1 MERLIIDG
9 YNLLYCAE
17 FDVPHHLDLEG
28 QRNFLIQQL
37 EIFCAVRGSKV
48 TVVFDNVKNPVPGS
62 GDTHASTGLV
72 KIQYSAPGQ
81 EADEVIKRMIRREK
95 APATL
100 AVVSSDRAIRFT
112 ARDHGISTISARAFA
127 SMLRTA
133 RQMQEPRSS
142 DAYQITS
149 EKYEGELGEDD
160 IQFWKSL
167 FEDEGDDD

>member
-9 YNLLYCAE
+9 YNLLHCAE

-37 EIFCAVRGSKV
+37 EIFCAVRGTRV
-48 TVVFDNVKNPVPGS
+48 TVIFDNQRNPVSGS
-62 GDTHASTGLV
+62 GGPQTGAGFL

-81 EADEVIKRMIRREK
+81 EADEVIKRMIRQEK
-95 APATL
+95 TPATL

-112 ARDHGISTISARAFA
+112 ARDHGVSTISARAFA

-142 DAYQITS
+142 EAYQITS
-149 EKYEGELGEDD
+149 EKYEGELGEED

-167 FEDEGDDD
+167 FEDEGDDN